1 LSYHIINKAMPA
13 QRFISAISLIFSIW
27 RRAFRHAKPV
37 SVRTFTSRSY
47 LSLETTFVSSM
58 KASSMICISNC
69 LTIKRK
75 KIPEKVV
82 SLMTQATTLCCVQLF
97 VASISFLEVRA
108 QKWVGTQELAAKGE
122 KAPFGR
128 SNYKHYNPAFKGG
141 VGCASLALDN
151 DFQYLDQTPA
161 EDNWKDYIDKDTKYC
176 LLVYISL
183 LQLYS

>member
-1 LSYHIINKAMPA
+1 MT
-13 QRFISAISLIFSIW
+13 
-27 RRAFRHAKPV
+27 PV
-37 SVRTFTSRSY
+37 
-47 LSLETTFVSSM
+47 TTH
-58 KASSMICISNC
+58 
-69 LTIKRK
+69 
-75 KIPEKVV
+75 
-82 SLMTQATTLCCVQLF
+82 CCVQLF
-97 VASISFLEVRA
+97 VASISSLEVRA

-122 KAPFGR
+122 TVLFGS
-128 SNYKHYNPAFKGG
+128 SNYKHYNPAFEGG